1 MSSPEETGRALWAQ
15 RVREAPDRPF
25 LGWEGRTW
33 TFAELDADVRRLAA
47 GLAELGV
54 GRETRVLSGL
64 SNRAETVMTQ
74 LALQVLGAV
83 HVPLLG
89 GLGFDELAYQ
99 MGHCGARVLIADGA
113 VAEVVFPRLGECP
126 AIAQVVSATGE
137 RPDGAVGLDDL
148 LASDAL
154 ELEPLPG
161 YDDRSLLAIL
171 YTSGSTGRPKGVML
185 PAGSFYSC
193 GAGFVGR
200 FGIRADDNYI
210 LPVPL
215 AHATGALSAQSMTIH
230 AGCRLTVVDR
240 FSPSAFWQ
248 QAAETGSTVSILFPA
263 QLNLLLEVEKS
274 APPPGP
280 TPLRL
285 VITHA
290 WNERFRD
297 AFGVELATVWGMT
310 ETGALCVGSDAGENG
325 GEGFIGVPMEGV
337 EVKVADHSL
346 SPVPLGSTGEICL
359 KHRHVMLGYLAD
371 EEATV
376 ATLTD
381 GWVRSGDIGLER
393 EGGRFFFAGRLKNLI
408 KRSGENVSG
417 EEVEAALD
425 EHPLVAESLV
435 FGVPDRLRT
444 EEVAALVVVV
454 PGSEPDPAE
463 IVGSLTDRLA
473 RWKLPRYVTLSEEPL
488 PRLGNGKI
496 DRMRAKAM
504 FDPAGAW
511 DGSSARSAT

>member
-1 MSSPEETGRALWAQ
+1 MCRSS
-15 RVREAPDRPF
+15 
-25 LGWEGRTW
+25 
-33 TFAELDADVRRLAA
+33 A
-47 GLAELGV
+47 GSASTSS
-54 GRETRVLSGL
+54 R
-64 SNRAETVMTQ
+64 
-74 LALQVLGAV
+74 
-83 HVPLLG
+83 
-89 GLGFDELAYQ
+89 YQ
-99 MGHCGARVLIADGA
+99 MDHCGARILIADGA
-113 VAEVVFPRLGECP
+113 VADVLFPRLGECP
-126 AIAQVVSATGE
+126 AVAQVVSAANE
-137 RPDGAVGLDDL
+137 LPDGAVTLDEL
-148 LASDAL
+148 LASDPL

-193 GAGFVGR
+193 GQGFVGR
-200 FGIRADDNYI
+200 FGIRPDDNYI

-240 FSPSAFWQ
+240 FSPSAFWEQ
-248 QAAETGSTVSILFPA
+248 VAETDSTVSILFPA
-263 QLNLLLEVEKS
+263 QLNLLLEVETS

-290 WNERFRD
+290 WNERFRA

-310 ETGALCVGSDAGENG
+310 ETGAMCVGSDPGEDG
-325 GEGFIGVPMEGV
+325 GEGFIGVPMAGV
-337 EVKVADHSL
+337 EVKVADDSL
-346 SPVPLGSTGEICL
+346 APVPLGTTGEICL
-359 KHRHVMLGYLAD
+359 KHRHVMLGYLGD
-371 EEATV
+371 EEATA
-376 ATLTD
+376 ATLAD
-381 GWVRSGDIGLER
+381 GWVRSGDIGIER
-393 EGGRFFFAGRLKNLI
+393 ERGRFFFAGRLKNLI

-444 EEVAALVVVV
+444 EEVAALVAVA
-454 PGSEPDPAE
+454 PGAAADPAE
-463 IVGSLTDRLA
+463 IVGSLAGRLA
-473 RWKLPRYVTLSEEPL
+473 RWKLPRFVILSEEPL

-496 DRMRAKAM
+496 DRVRARAM

-511 DGSSARSAT
+511 DSSR